1 MECGTDNMEH
11 QVVMSDMAQP
21 GVYDPNSNG
30 AWGYI
35 LETSLETLEQSGL
48 RVGSRTF
55 SQLVRDV
62 RCGVCSE

>member
-11 QVVMSDMAQP
+11 QVVMSETAQP

-35 LETSLETLEQSGL
+35 LETLEQSGL